1 MEDEWIEYYSK
12 KSNLENYFETDNKK
26 NLTYGFV
33 KRKLCFWIKYYKVL
47 KKKDSK
53 YYNFYYGNKLDPDVL
68 AFDHLSD
75 YEKKI
80 INN

>member
-12 KSNLENYFETDNKK
+12 KSNLENYFETDNK

-68 AFDHLSD
+68 AFDHLND